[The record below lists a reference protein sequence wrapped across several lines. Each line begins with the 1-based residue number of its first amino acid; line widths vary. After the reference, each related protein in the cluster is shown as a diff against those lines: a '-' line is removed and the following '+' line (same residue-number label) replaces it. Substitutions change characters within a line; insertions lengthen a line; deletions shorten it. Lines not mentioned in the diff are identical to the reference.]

1 MFSAICFISSPA
13 PNFCFSFVAPFP
25 ILWYHQDRE
34 GVIFMFTLDVP
45 MSELEA
51 ILSEVKAAG
60 GDAVRFTVYE
70 NSDEVPNSFTTCG
83 LRRPS
88 TELDSGGAS
97 FFPSDFRHP

>member
-1 MFSAICFISSPA
+1 
-13 PNFCFSFVAPFP
+13 
-25 ILWYHQDRE
+25 
-34 GVIFMFTLDVP
+34 MFTLDVP

-70 NSDEVPNSFTTCG
+70 SSDEVPNSFTTCG

-88 TELDSGGAS
+88 TELTAGEAS
-97 FFPSDFRHP
+97 LFTADFRHP